1 MRVLIGCLAV
11 GFGGFLGALCRWGVA
26 TLSARLFGTGFPAG
40 TLLINLTGSF
50 ALGWFMARVARGAA
64 VAEPTQLAVTV
75 GFLGAYTTFST
86 FMYESDVLL
95 RSGAAS
101 RAMLNLVGSVALGL
115 LAVRLGLIVGQR
127 V

>member
-26 TLSARLFGTGFPAG
+26 TLSTRVFGTGFPTG
-40 TLLINLTGSF
+40 TLLINLSGSF
-50 ALGWFMARVARGAA
+50 ALGWFMARIARGAA
-64 VAEPTQLAVTV
+64 AAEPTQLAVTV

-95 RSGAAS
+95 RNGAAG
-101 RAMLNLVGSVALGL
+101 RAVLNLVGSVALGL
-115 LAVRLGLIVGQR
+115 LAVRLGVALGQR